1 MKVLTSS
8 ELKEKINNGE
18 TFIVDMYADW
28 CGPCR
33 VLGPIVERVSKKLQE
48 ENVGIGV
55 YKFDIESDKE
65 YAVSLGIRLSTQG
78 SKTWR
83 FSTGDTRSG
92 WREDGRQIRWQ
103 PPRAR

>member
-65 YAVSLGIRLSTQG
+65 YAVSLGIRSIPTIKAFKGGEQVTTKVGEIQENDLMSMAK
-78 SKTWR
+78 SML
-83 FSTGDTRSG
+83 
-92 WREDGRQIRWQ
+92 
-103 PPRAR
+103 

>member
-1 MKVLTSS
+1 MRVLTSN

-48 ENVGIGV
+48 ENAEIGV

-65 YAVSLGIRLSTQG
+65 FAVSMGV
-78 SKTWR
+78 
-83 FSTGDTRSG
+83 RSIPTIKAFKG
-92 WREDGRQIRWQ
+92 GEQVTTKVGVIQENDLMSM
-103 PPRAR
+103 AKSML